1 MENGK
6 TFWRACN
13 LFSTEESFQHDEKV
27 TLKENKR
34 TISNKK
40 RVANVF
46 ILQTLTNPYRH
57 F

>member
-34 TISNKK
+34 TISDKK

-46 ILQTLTNPYRH
+46 TLQTLTNPYRH
-57 F
+57 V